1 MFEPRVHATLAYPR
15 KAEHGPTRR
24 CPLLIFLCKGMN
36 QRAVTSMADVEVSDS
51 SNGVRVVICVAPQ
64 SVMHAWT
71 GNRVRLRFS
80 ERLVVVVWVGE
91 RDRRDEI

>member
-1 MFEPRVHATLAYPR
+1 
-15 KAEHGPTRR
+15 
-24 CPLLIFLCKGMN
+24 
-36 QRAVTSMADVEVSDS
+36 MADVEVSDS